1 MAGHRERAL
10 SQQYVVDTHAL
21 FWYLVDS
28 PRLSESGRR
37 IFQDALAGEVM
48 LILSPI
54 VLLELYGLLRKVKAP
69 VDWEA
74 ELSLLEQPPF
84 WIEPITTE
92 DLRLLNRLETIFELH
107 DRLIA
112 ATALRLNAPI
122 LTCDPQI
129 HACPAVRCV
138 W

>member
-69 VDWEA
+69 VLGSGTVVA
-74 ELSLLEQPPF
+74 G
-84 WIEPITTE
+84 
-92 DLRLLNRLETIFELH
+92 
-107 DRLIA
+107 A
-112 ATALRLNAPI
+112 AAFL
-122 LTCDPQI
+122 D
-129 HACPAVRCV
+129 
-138 W
+138 